1 MKIEQVCSDLKEKI
15 IKLNKIEKWY
25 ISENSKINSWYSSTS
40 KAVNDWFKKET
51 KNLKKWHDNI
61 SASTRIEL
69 NQKKNRL
76 KKLDVKNLPRNKD
89 NSISQRSN
97 AGKEAVKLLEQIP
110 KLEVKQNSLSQLN
123 SEKKEK
129 LKNEFKQ
136 KKSPIDQEKKN
147 KVSILSKDKDGQI
160 GRIPHEIKDMLKKCF
175 NHYSKDQ
182 MISEKVKQQYKKQ
195 KAFEEFDLIFT
206 NLKEGT
212 NQDVVSD
219 TKTSEIL
226 NAYFVLCKT
235 QDFKIVFPNK
245 NTFFNLL
252 YKNEYSRIKSRIH
265 YMRYYVFYIWI
276 LLISFVFLW
285 AMFDNSEQGFKVFQK
300 DGIIYQSLNILGFI
314 AILLSCLWPIALIFS
329 FFYNRKKMKIYK
341 SNDNAFLKAKMNL
354 DKYLFDF
361 MIAAI
366 VPKINQAVGQK
377 CDRFISE
384 ITSN

>member
-147 KVSILSKDKDGQI
+147 KVSILSKDKDGQMI
-160 GRIPHEIKDMLKKCF
+160 DMF
-175 NHYSKDQ
+175 
-182 MISEKVKQQYKKQ
+182 
-195 KAFEEFDLIFT
+195 
-206 NLKEGT
+206 
-212 NQDVVSD
+212 
-219 TKTSEIL
+219 
-226 NAYFVLCKT
+226 
-235 QDFKIVFPNK
+235 
-245 NTFFNLL
+245 
-252 YKNEYSRIKSRIH
+252 
-265 YMRYYVFYIWI
+265 W
-276 LLISFVFLW
+276 
-285 AMFDNSEQGFKVFQK
+285 
-300 DGIIYQSLNILGFI
+300 
-314 AILLSCLWPIALIFS
+314 
-329 FFYNRKKMKIYK
+329 
-341 SNDNAFLKAKMNL
+341 
-354 DKYLFDF
+354 
-361 MIAAI
+361 
-366 VPKINQAVGQK
+366 
-377 CDRFISE
+377 
-384 ITSN
+384 

>member
-40 KAVNDWFKKET
+40 KAVNDWFRKET

-76 KKLDVKNLPRNKD
+76 EKLDVKNLPRNKD

-97 AGKEAVKLLEQIP
+97 AGKEAVKLIGQIP
-110 KLEVKQNSLSQLN
+110 KLEVKQSSLSQLH

-129 LKNEFKQ
+129 LENELKQ

-195 KAFEEFDLIFT
+195 KAFEEFDQLFT
-206 NLKEGT
+206 NLKEEN
-212 NQDVVSD
+212 NQDVASD
-219 TKTSEIL
+219 KKTSEIL
-226 NAYFVLCKT
+226 NAYFVLCKI

-252 YKNEYSRIKSRIH
+252 YKNEYSKIKSRIH
-265 YMRYYVFYIWI
+265 YMRYYIFYIWI
-276 LLISFVFLW
+276 PLFVL
-285 AMFDNSEQGFKVFQK
+285 AMFDRSEQGNFNQV
-300 DGIIYQSLNILGFI
+300 LEILGAI
-314 AILLSCLWPIALIFS
+314 AILLSCLWPITLIFS

-361 MIAAI
+361 MIAVI